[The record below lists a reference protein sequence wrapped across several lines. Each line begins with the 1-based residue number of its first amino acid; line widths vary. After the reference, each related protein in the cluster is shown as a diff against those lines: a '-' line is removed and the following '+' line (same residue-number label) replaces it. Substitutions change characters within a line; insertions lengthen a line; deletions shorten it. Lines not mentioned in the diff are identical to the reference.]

1 MAKRRRKKQISSMVE
16 WEKGGGDRGGRE
28 KGEEGTGECSMQM
41 KMLFN
46 MIFGLPFDAHK
57 LISICNMCVEF
68 AAISKDQLDMS
79 HARERERE
87 SGGRGEEGRDLYVNS
102 NMNNCAIKSISASA
116 FAARLG
122 AVTEKNRERKRE
134 RE

>member
-1 MAKRRRKKQISSMVE
+1 MIGKKAKEKPDIIGGRVVE
-16 WEKGGGDRGGRE
+16 RQRGEGGGTGG
-28 KGEEGTGECSMQM
+28 CSMQM

-79 HARERERE
+79 HASERERERR
-87 SGGRGEEGRDLYVNS
+87 GRGGGGNAETY
-102 NMNNCAIKSISASA
+102 M
-116 FAARLG
+116 
-122 AVTEKNRERKRE
+122 
-134 RE
+134 